1 MSDTAKAVPA
11 AARGSNAMLA
21 RLKSYGVW
29 IGAAVIL
36 LLLPYIFPAGAS
48 ITTMCLMGIMI
59 VFALSY
65 NMLLGQTGM
74 LSFGHA
80 VYYGLAAFVTAH
92 MMNWAV
98 KSGVPIPL
106 PLMPVFGAL
115 AGLFFGIIFGSVST
129 RRGGTAFAMI
139 SLGLAEL
146 VYSSSLILRSFFGGE
161 EGISADRTKLISFF
175 GYNFGAQIQVYYLIA
190 AWCLLCIVLMYAIT
204 RTPLGRMCNAVREN
218 PERVEFVGYNPQF
231 VRFIAFSLAGLFA
244 GVAGSLAAINIEL
257 AQASFVGAAQSG
269 AVLLAAYIGGVA
281 FFVGPILGAI
291 LVTLL
296 SVKLS
301 DFSEI
306 WILYFG
312 VLFVTVILFAPYGLS
327 GLLMMHVQ
335 FARRTIKASRLYLLL
350 PLAVVLL
357 IVWATFSSFLGS
369 FEPWAW
375 LDMSR
380 WAKLNVAQY
389 LMIALVTAF
398 GIISF
403 LWLSR
408 AYRAGEIPAVLLPIH
423 SYIVALIPALIML
436 GGAILLIEMIH
447 HVAQKTAE
455 GANMHFLRRSY
466 LTVNTHTV
474 LPWLGGIVALIA
486 GFFAFRFTWPT
497 VANAWHNA
505 LLGAQRSKS

>member
-1 MSDTAKAVPA
+1 MTNSIKSYAAWIA
-11 AARGSNAMLA
+11 AA
-21 RLKSYGVW
+21 
-29 IGAAVIL
+29 L
-36 LLLPYIFPAGAS
+36 LLLIMPYVFPSGAS

-92 MMNWAV
+92 TINWAV
-98 KSGVPIPL
+98 KSGVPLPL
-106 PLMPVFGAL
+106 PLIPIAGAIG
-115 AGLFFGIIFGSVST
+115 GLIFGIVFGSVST
-129 RRGGTAFAMI
+129 KRGGTAFAMI

-161 EGISADRTKLISFF
+161 EGISADRTKLLRVF
-175 GYNFGAQIQVYYLIA
+175 GYNFGPQIQVYYLIA
-190 AWCLLCIVLMYAIT
+190 AWTLLCVILMYAIT

-269 AVLLAAYIGGVA
+269 AVLIAAYIGGVA

-296 SVKLS
+296 SVQLS
-301 DFSEI
+301 DYSEI
-306 WILYFG
+306 WLLYFG
-312 VLFVTVILFAPYGLS
+312 LLFIAIIMFAPYGLS
-327 GLLMMHVQ
+327 GLLMMHAP
-335 FARRTIKASRLYLLL
+335 FWRGPFGSRISRLGRLLG
-350 PLAVVLL
+350 
-357 IVWATFSSFLGS
+357 T
-369 FEPWAW
+369 
-375 LDMSR
+375 
-380 WAKLNVAQY
+380 
-389 LMIALVTAF
+389 
-398 GIISF
+398 
-403 LWLSR
+403 
-408 AYRAGEIPAVLLPIH
+408 
-423 SYIVALIPALIML
+423 YIVAVIPAIIML
-436 GGAILLIEMIH
+436 AGAILLIEMIH
-447 HVAQKTAE
+447 HIAQKSAE

-474 LPWLGGIVALIA
+474 LPWVGAIVAMIG
-486 GFFAFRFTWPT
+486 GFLAFRFTWPT
-497 VANAWHNA
+497 VANAWHKA
-505 LLGAQRSKS
+505 VLDTQRSGA

>member
-1 MSDTAKAVPA
+1 MSDTAKTMPA
-11 AARGSNAMLA
+11 ADTGSALVS
-21 RLKSYGVW
+21 RLRSYAIW
-29 IGAAVIL
+29 IGAAVVLI
-36 LLLPYIFPAGAS
+36 LLPYVFPSGAS
-48 ITTMCLMGIMI
+48 LTTMCLMGIMI

-80 VYYGLAAFVTAH
+80 VYYGLAAFMTAH
-92 MMNWAV
+92 TINWAV
-98 KSGVPIPL
+98 KNGVPIPL
-106 PLMPVFGAL
+106 PLIPVIGAIT
-115 AGLFFGIIFGSVST
+115 GLFFGILFGSVST

-161 EGISADRTKLISFF
+161 EGISADRTKLFRVL
-175 GYNFGAQIQVYYLIA
+175 GYNFGPQIQVYYLIA
-190 AWCLLCIVLMYAIT
+190 AWCLLCVILMYAIT

-296 SVKLS
+296 SIKLS

-306 WILYFG
+306 WVLYFG
-312 VLFVTVILFAPYGLS
+312 ILFVTVILFAPYGFS

-335 FARRTIKASRLYLLL
+335 FWRGPIGRRFARMFKLLGAYL
-350 PLAVVLL
+350 
-357 IVWATFSSFLGS
+357 
-369 FEPWAW
+369 
-375 LDMSR
+375 
-380 WAKLNVAQY
+380 VA
-389 LMIALVTAF
+389 A
-398 GIISF
+398 
-403 LWLSR
+403 
-408 AYRAGEIPAVLLPIH
+408 
-423 SYIVALIPALIML
+423 IPALIMVA
-436 GGAILLIEMIH
+436 GGILLIEMIH
-447 HVAQKTAE
+447 HVAQKGAE

-474 LPWLGGIVALIA
+474 LPWLGGVIALIA

-497 VANAWHNA
+497 VAKAWHDA
-505 LLGAQRSKS
+505 VLDTQRSGS